1 MEREERA
8 SGAPAALTRRRRLRG
23 SLTMVDDRSSRDV
36 LQTIELL
43 NTLLEPRHPPKDGH
57 WRTYGF
63 SPTAALAGRG
73 PSRAGRC
80 SRAEM
85 RLSARLRVCG
95 KEVSPPLRCKR
106 PGLSA
111 QAPSGRVQRMACH
124 QPQLGPGQRRE
135 AGAGRQAG
143 ERASPSPKPGPPASA
158 ALPGGSAIAHTSQRS
173 RLQARQGQGAAAAA
187 ATACAPLP
195 PTAAPRRPGAAYNVC
210 SSMLEMHDLKA

>member
-135 AGAGRQAG
+135 AGAGRQASG
-143 ERASPSPKPGPPASA
+143 RAPAQNLGRPRQPHSQEAARSRTRASA
-158 ALPGGSAIAHTSQRS
+158 AGCKRARARAQQLRRRRLARRCHPPPHHGDPVLPTTS
-173 RLQARQGQGAAAAA
+173 AAA
-187 ATACAPLP
+187 CWK
-195 PTAAPRRPGAAYNVC
+195 C
-210 SSMLEMHDLKA
+210 MI